1 MLKFLIT
8 YFDKTEKYLDNVLTV
23 ILNADVEVPADD
35 LTITIPYD
43 EKISEN
49 ADFIT
54 AFLDDEAVFTG
65 QIDEIIGIK
74 SKDGAITKITA
85 RSPSAFLLDNE
96 AEPLTYINPSAD
108 FIFNRHLMP
117 FGLTEYDAD
126 DIPFFGTLK
135 IDKGMT
141 HWQVFRNFC
150 INRYGKEPRITGKG
164 KAFFKGFESGKTIN
178 FGKNGIGYTAIRES
192 KRRFKLISEVRLK
205 LTEAG
210 TYGGCIKN
218 ENPECKG
225 IERVRYVNA
234 TADKTTVQTADNI
247 IEKSNSDS
255 YSIALDC
262 VGCLIESIGR
272 PAVLDDDMFGRIE
285 NLTVRKIRYTV
296 GSDGEKT
303 TVTLGKERF

>member
-8 YFDKTEKYLDNVLTV
+8 YSDKTEKYLDNVLTV
-23 ILNADVEVPADD
+23 VLNADVEVPADD

-54 AFLDDEAVFTG
+54 ALLDEKAVFKG
-65 QIDEIIGIK
+65 QIDEITGIK
-74 SKDGAITKITA
+74 SIDGAITKITA
-85 RSPSAFLLDNE
+85 RSPAAFLLDNE

-108 FIFNRHLMP
+108 FIFNRHLKP

-126 DIPFFGTLK
+126 NVPFFGTLK

-150 INRYGKEPRITGKG
+150 INRYGAEPRITGEGKG
-164 KAFFKGFESGKTIN
+164 FFKGYESGETIF
-178 FGKNGIGYTAIRES
+178 FGRSGIDYTAIRES
-192 KRRFKLISEVRLK
+192 KRRFKLISEVKLK
-205 LTEAG
+205 LTESG
-210 TYGGCIKN
+210 TYGGSIKN
-218 ENPECKG
+218 ENPDCKS

-234 TADKTTVQTADNI
+234 TTDKTTIQTADNI
-247 IEKSNSDS
+247 ISKSNSDS
-255 YSIALDC
+255 YSIALEC
-262 VGCLIESIGR
+262 VGCLIESVGR
-272 PAVLDDDMFGRIE
+272 SAVLDDDMFGRIE

>member
-8 YFDKTEKYLDNVLTV
+8 YSDKTERYIDNVLTV
-23 ILNADVEVPADD
+23 ILNSDVEVPADD

-54 AFLDDEAVFTG
+54 AFIDEKAVFKG

-74 SKDGAITKITA
+74 STDGAITKITA

-108 FIFNRHLMP
+108 FIFSRHLKP

-126 DIPFFGTLK
+126 DVPFFGTLK

-150 INRYGKEPRITGKG
+150 INRYGAEPRITGNG
-164 KAFFKGFESGKTIN
+164 KVLFKGVENGEKIV
-178 FGKNGIGYTAIRES
+178 FGKNGIEYIVIKES
-192 KRRFKLISEVRLK
+192 KRRFKLISEVKLK
-205 LTEAG
+205 LTESG
-210 TYGGCIKN
+210 TYGGSIKN
-218 ENPECKG
+218 ENPECKD

-234 TADKTTVQTADNI
+234 TADKTTIQTADNI
-247 IEKSNSDS
+247 ISKSNSDS
-255 YSIALDC
+255 YSIVLEC
-262 VGCLIESIGR
+262 VGCLIENIGR
-272 PAVLDDDMFGRIE
+272 SAVLDDEMFGRIE
-285 NLTVRKIRYTV
+285 NLNVRKIRYTL

>member
-1 MLKFLIT
+1 MIT
-8 YFDKTEKYLDNVLTV
+8 YSDKTEKYLDNVLTV

-54 AFLDDEAVFTG
+54 AFFDEKTVFKG

-74 SKDGAITKITA
+74 STDGAITKITA

-108 FIFNRHLMP
+108 FIFSRHLKP

-126 DIPFFGTLK
+126 DVPFFGTLK

-150 INRYGKEPRITGKG
+150 INRYGTEPRITGEG
-164 KAFFKGFESGKTIN
+164 KVYFKGFKSGKPIF
-178 FGKNGIGYTAIRES
+178 FGKNGIEYTAIRES

-205 LTEAG
+205 LTESG
-210 TYGGCIKN
+210 TYGGSIKN
-218 ENPECKG
+218 ENPDCKG

-234 TADKTTVQTADNI
+234 TADKTTIQTADNI
-247 IEKSNSDS
+247 IRKSNSDS
-255 YSIALDC
+255 YSIALEC

-272 PAVLDDDMFGRIE
+272 SAVLDDDMFGRIE
-285 NLTVRKIRYTV
+285 NLTVRKVRYSV

>member
-1 MLKFLIT
+1 MLKFLVT
-8 YFDKTEKYLDNVLTV
+8 YTDKTEKYLDDVLTV
-23 ILNADVEVPADD
+23 IFNADVEVPADD

-54 AFLDDEAVFTG
+54 AFLDEKTVFKG

-74 SKDGAITKITA
+74 SNDGAITKITA

-108 FIFNRHLMP
+108 FIFNRHLKP
-117 FGLTEYDAD
+117 FGLTEYYAD
-126 DIPFFGTLK
+126 DVPFFGTLK

-150 INRYGKEPRITGKG
+150 INRYGAVPRITGNG
-164 KAFFKGFESGKTIN
+164 KVYFNGNESGETIF
-178 FGKNGIGYTAIRES
+178 FGKSGIDYTAVRES
-192 KRRFKLISEVRLK
+192 KRRFKLITEVKLK
-205 LTEAG
+205 LTESG
-210 TYGGCIKN
+210 TYGGSIKN
-218 ENPECKG
+218 ENPECRS

-234 TADKTTVQTADNI
+234 TSDKTTIQTADNI
-247 IEKSNSDS
+247 ISKSNSDS
-255 YSIALDC
+255 YSIALEC

-272 PAVLDDDMFGRIE
+272 SAVLNDDMFGEIE

>member
-1 MLKFLIT
+1 MLKFLVT
-8 YFDKTEKYLDNVLTV
+8 YTDKTEKYLDDVLTV
-23 ILNADVEVPADD
+23 IFNADVEVPADD

-49 ADFIT
+49 ADFIM
-54 AFLDDEAVFTG
+54 AFLDEKTVFKG

-74 SKDGAITKITA
+74 STDGAITKITA

-108 FIFNRHLMP
+108 FIFNRHLKP
-117 FGLTEYDAD
+117 FGLTEYYAD
-126 DIPFFGTLK
+126 DVPFFGTLK

-150 INRYGKEPRITGKG
+150 INRYGAVPRITGNG
-164 KAFFKGFESGKTIN
+164 KVYFNGNESGETIF
-178 FGKNGIGYTAIRES
+178 FGKSGIDYTAVRES
-192 KRRFKLISEVRLK
+192 KRRFKLITEVKLK
-205 LTEAG
+205 LTESG
-210 TYGGCIKN
+210 TYGGSIKN
-218 ENPECKG
+218 ENPECRS

-234 TADKTTVQTADNI
+234 TSDKTTIQTADNI
-247 IEKSNSDS
+247 ISKSNSDS
-255 YSIALDC
+255 YSIALEC

-272 PAVLDDDMFGRIE
+272 SAVLNDDMFGEIE

>member
-1 MLKFLIT
+1 MLKFLVT
-8 YFDKTEKYLDNVLTV
+8 YIDKTEKYLDDVLTV
-23 ILNADVEVPADD
+23 IFNADVEVPADD

-54 AFLDDEAVFTG
+54 AFLDEKTVFKG

-74 SKDGAITKITA
+74 STDGAITKITA

-108 FIFNRHLMP
+108 FIFNRHLKP
-117 FGLTEYDAD
+117 FGLTEYYAD
-126 DIPFFGTLK
+126 DVPFFGTLK

-150 INRYGKEPRITGKG
+150 INRYGAVPRITGNG
-164 KAFFKGFESGKTIN
+164 KVYFNGNESGETIF
-178 FGKNGIGYTAIRES
+178 FGKSGIDYTAVRES
-192 KRRFKLISEVRLK
+192 KRRVKLITEVKLK
-205 LTEAG
+205 LTESG
-210 TYGGCIKN
+210 TYGGSIKN
-218 ENPECKG
+218 ENPECRS

-234 TADKTTVQTADNI
+234 TSDKTTIQTADNI
-247 IEKSNSDS
+247 ISKSNSDS
-255 YSIALDC
+255 YSIALEC

-272 PAVLDDDMFGRIE
+272 SAVLNDDMFGEIE

>member
-1 MLKFLIT
+1 MLNFLVT
-8 YFDKTEKYLDNVLTV
+8 YTDKTEKYLDDVLTV
-23 ILNADVEVPADD
+23 IFNADVEVPADD

-54 AFLDDEAVFTG
+54 AFLDEEKVFKG

-74 SKDGAITKITA
+74 STDGAITKITA

-108 FIFNRHLMP
+108 FIFNRHLKP
-117 FGLTEYDAD
+117 FGLTEYYAD
-126 DIPFFGTLK
+126 DVPFFGTLK

-150 INRYGKEPRITGKG
+150 INRYGAVPRITGNG
-164 KAFFKGFESGKTIN
+164 KVYFNGNESGETIF
-178 FGKNGIGYTAIRES
+178 FGKSGIDYTAVRES
-192 KRRFKLISEVRLK
+192 KRRFKLITEVKLK
-205 LTEAG
+205 LTESG
-210 TYGGCIKN
+210 TYGGSIKN
-218 ENPECKG
+218 ENPECRS

-234 TADKTTVQTADNI
+234 TSDKTTIQTADNI
-247 IEKSNSDS
+247 ISKSNSDS
-255 YSIALDC
+255 YSIALEC

-272 PAVLDDDMFGRIE
+272 SAVLNDDMFGKIE

>member
-8 YFDKTEKYLDNVLTV
+8 YSDKTEKYIDNVLTV

-43 EKISEN
+43 ETVSEN
-49 ADFIT
+49 ADYIT
-54 AFLDDEAVFTG
+54 AFLDEKTVFKG

-74 SKDGAITKITA
+74 STDGAITKITA

-108 FIFNRHLMP
+108 FIFSRHLKP
-117 FGLTEYDAD
+117 FRLTEYDAD
-126 DIPFFGTLK
+126 DVPFFGTLK

-150 INRYGKEPRITGKG
+150 INRYGTEPRITGEG
-164 KAFFKGFESGKTIN
+164 KAYFKGYESGETIF
-178 FGKNGIGYTAIRES
+178 FGKDGIDYTAIRES

-205 LTEAG
+205 LTESG
-210 TYGGCIKN
+210 TYGGSIKN
-218 ENPECKG
+218 ENPDCKG

-234 TADKTTVQTADNI
+234 TADKTTIQTADNI
-247 IEKSNSDS
+247 IRKSNSDS
-255 YSIALDC
+255 YSIALEC

-272 PAVLDDDMFGRIE
+272 SAVLDDEMFGRIE
-285 NLTVRKIRYTV
+285 NLTVRKIRYSV
-296 GSDGEKT
+296 GNDGEKT

>member
-1 MLKFLIT
+1 MLEFLVT
-8 YFDKTEKYLDNVLTV
+8 YIDKTEKYLEDVLTV
-23 ILNADVEVPADD
+23 IFNADVEVPADD

-54 AFLDDEAVFTG
+54 AFLDEKTVFKG

-74 SKDGAITKITA
+74 STDGAITKITA

-108 FIFNRHLMP
+108 FIFNRHLKP
-117 FGLTEYDAD
+117 FGLTEYYAD
-126 DIPFFGTLK
+126 DVPFFGTLK

-141 HWQVFRNFC
+141 HWQVLKNFC
-150 INRYGKEPRITGKG
+150 INRYGTVPRITGNG
-164 KAFFKGFESGKTIN
+164 KVYFNGSENGETIF
-178 FGKNGIGYTAIRES
+178 FGKSGIDYTAIRES
-192 KRRFKLISEVRLK
+192 KRRFKLITEVKLK
-205 LTEAG
+205 LTESG
-210 TYGGCIKN
+210 TYGGSIKN

-225 IERVRYVNA
+225 IKRVRYVNA
-234 TADKTTVQTADNI
+234 TSDKTTIQTADNI
-247 IEKSNSDS
+247 ISKSNSDS
-255 YSIALDC
+255 YSIALEC

-272 PAVLDDDMFGRIE
+272 SAVLNDDMFGKIE

>member
-1 MLKFLIT
+1 MLRFLIT
-8 YFDKTEKYLDNVLTV
+8 YSDKTEKYLDNVLTV

-49 ADFIT
+49 ADYIT
-54 AFLDDEAVFTG
+54 AFLDEKTVFKG

-74 SKDGAITKITA
+74 STDGAITKITA

-108 FIFNRHLMP
+108 FIFSRHLKP
-117 FGLTEYDAD
+117 FGLTKYDAD

-150 INRYGKEPRITGKG
+150 INRYGAEPRITGEG
-164 KAFFKGFESGKTIN
+164 KAYFKGTESGETIF
-178 FGKNGIGYTAIRES
+178 FGKNGIEYTAIRES

-205 LTEAG
+205 LTESG
-210 TYGGCIKN
+210 TYGGSIKN
-218 ENPECKG
+218 ENPDCKG

-234 TADKTTVQTADNI
+234 TADKTTIQTADNI
-247 IEKSNSDS
+247 IRKSNSDS
-255 YSIALDC
+255 YSIALEC

-272 PAVLDDDMFGRIE
+272 SAVLDDDMFGRIE
-285 NLTVRKIRYTV
+285 NLTVRKIRYSV

>member
-8 YFDKTEKYLDNVLTV
+8 YSDKTENYLDNVLTV

-49 ADFIT
+49 ADYIT
-54 AFLDDEAVFTG
+54 VFLDEKTVFKG

-74 SKDGAITKITA
+74 STDGAITKITA

-108 FIFNRHLMP
+108 FIFSRHLKP
-117 FGLTEYDAD
+117 FGLTEYNAD
-126 DIPFFGTLK
+126 DVPFFGTLK

-150 INRYGKEPRITGKG
+150 INRYGAEPRITGEG
-164 KAFFKGFESGKTIN
+164 KAYFKGFESGETIF
-178 FGKNGIGYTAIRES
+178 FGKSGVEYTSIRES

-205 LTEAG
+205 LTESG
-210 TYGGCIKN
+210 TYGGNIKN
-218 ENPECKG
+218 ENPDCDG

-234 TADKTTVQTADNI
+234 TADKTTIQTADNI
-247 IEKSNSDS
+247 IRKSNSDS
-255 YSIALDC
+255 YSIALEC
-262 VGCLIESIGR
+262 VGCFIESIGR
-272 PAVLDDDMFGRIE
+272 SAVLDDEMFGRIE
-285 NLTVRKIRYTV
+285 NLTVRKIRYSV
-296 GSDGEKT
+296 GTDGEKT

>member
-1 MLKFLIT
+1 MLKFLVT
-8 YFDKTEKYLDNVLTV
+8 YTDKTEKYLDDVLTV
-23 ILNADVEVPADD
+23 IFNADVEVPADD

-54 AFLDDEAVFTG
+54 AFLDEKTVFKG

-74 SKDGAITKITA
+74 STDGAITKITA

-108 FIFNRHLMP
+108 FIFNRHLKP
-117 FGLTEYDAD
+117 FGLTEYYAD
-126 DIPFFGTLK
+126 DVPFFGTLK

-150 INRYGKEPRITGKG
+150 INRYGAVPRITGNG
-164 KAFFKGFESGKTIN
+164 KVYFNGNESGETIF
-178 FGKNGIGYTAIRES
+178 FGKSGIDYTAVRES
-192 KRRFKLISEVRLK
+192 KRRFKLITEVKLK
-205 LTEAG
+205 LTESG
-210 TYGGCIKN
+210 TYGGSIKN
-218 ENPECKG
+218 ENPKCRS

-234 TADKTTVQTADNI
+234 TSDKTTIQTADNI
-247 IEKSNSDS
+247 ISKSNSDS
-255 YSIALDC
+255 YSIALEC

-272 PAVLDDDMFGRIE
+272 SAVLNDDMFGEIE

>member
-8 YFDKTEKYLDNVLTV
+8 YSDKTENYLDNVLTV

-49 ADFIT
+49 ADYIT
-54 AFLDDEAVFTG
+54 VFLDEKTVFKG

-74 SKDGAITKITA
+74 STDGAITKITA

-108 FIFNRHLMP
+108 FIFSRHLKP
-117 FGLTEYDAD
+117 FGLTEYNAD
-126 DIPFFGTLK
+126 DVPFFGTLK

-150 INRYGKEPRITGKG
+150 INRYGAEPRITGEG
-164 KAFFKGFESGKTIN
+164 KAYFKGFETGETIF
-178 FGKNGIGYTAIRES
+178 FGKSGVEYTSIRES

-205 LTEAG
+205 LTESG
-210 TYGGCIKN
+210 TYGGNIKN
-218 ENPECKG
+218 ENPDCDG

-234 TADKTTVQTADNI
+234 TADKTTIQTADNI
-247 IEKSNSDS
+247 IRKSNSDS
-255 YSIALDC
+255 YSIALEC
-262 VGCLIESIGR
+262 VGCLIKSIGR
-272 PAVLDDDMFGRIE
+272 SAVLDDEMFGRIE
-285 NLTVRKIRYTV
+285 NLTVRKIRYSV
-296 GSDGEKT
+296 GTDGEKT

>member
-1 MLKFLIT
+1 MLKFLVT
-8 YFDKTEKYLDNVLTV
+8 YTDKTEKYLDDVLTV
-23 ILNADVEVPADD
+23 IFNADVEVPADD

-54 AFLDDEAVFTG
+54 AFLDEKTVFKG

-74 SKDGAITKITA
+74 STDGAITKITA

-108 FIFNRHLMP
+108 FIFNRHLKP
-117 FGLTEYDAD
+117 FGLTEYYAD
-126 DIPFFGTLK
+126 DVPFFGTLK

-150 INRYGKEPRITGKG
+150 INRYGAVPRITGNG
-164 KAFFKGFESGKTIN
+164 KVYFNGNESGETIF
-178 FGKNGIGYTAIRES
+178 FGKSGIDYTAVRES
-192 KRRFKLISEVRLK
+192 KRRFKLITEVKLK
-205 LTEAG
+205 LTESG
-210 TYGGCIKN
+210 TYGGSIKN
-218 ENPECKG
+218 ENPECRS

-234 TADKTTVQTADNI
+234 TSDKTTIQTADNI
-247 IEKSNSDS
+247 ISKSNSDS
-255 YSIALDC
+255 YSIALEC
-262 VGCLIESIGR
+262 VGCFIESIGR
-272 PAVLDDDMFGRIE
+272 SAVLNDDMFGEIE

>member
-8 YFDKTEKYLDNVLTV
+8 YSDKTEKYLDNVLTV
-23 ILNADVEVPADD
+23 VLNADVEVPADD

-54 AFLDDEAVFTG
+54 AFLDEKAVFKG
-65 QIDEIIGIK
+65 QIDEITGIK
-74 SKDGAITKITA
+74 SVDGAITKITA
-85 RSPSAFLLDNE
+85 RSPAAFLLDNE

-108 FIFNRHLMP
+108 FIFNRHLKP

-126 DIPFFGTLK
+126 NVPFFGTLK

-150 INRYGKEPRITGKG
+150 INRYGAEPRITGEG
-164 KAFFKGFESGKTIN
+164 KAFFKGYESGKTIF
-178 FGKNGIGYTAIRES
+178 FGRSGIDYTAIRES
-192 KRRFKLISEVRLK
+192 KRRFKLISEVKLK
-205 LTEAG
+205 LTESG
-210 TYGGCIKN
+210 TYGGSIKN
-218 ENPECKG
+218 ENSDCKS

-234 TADKTTVQTADNI
+234 TTDKTTIQTADYI
-247 IEKSNSDS
+247 ISKSNSDS
-255 YSIALDC
+255 YSIALEC
-262 VGCLIESIGR
+262 VGWLIESVGR
-272 PAVLDDDMFGRIE
+272 SAVLDDDMFGRIE

>member
-1 MLKFLIT
+1 MLKFLVT
-8 YFDKTEKYLDNVLTV
+8 YTDKTEKYLDDVLTV
-23 ILNADVEVPADD
+23 IFNADVEVPADD

-49 ADFIT
+49 ADYIT
-54 AFLDDEAVFTG
+54 AFLDEKTVFKG

-74 SKDGAITKITA
+74 STDGAITKITA

-108 FIFNRHLMP
+108 FIFNRHLKP
-117 FGLTEYDAD
+117 FGLTEYYAD
-126 DIPFFGTLK
+126 DVPFFGTLK

-150 INRYGKEPRITGKG
+150 INRYGAVPRITGNG
-164 KAFFKGFESGKTIN
+164 KVYFNGNESGETIF
-178 FGKNGIGYTAIRES
+178 FGKSGIDYTAVRES
-192 KRRFKLISEVRLK
+192 KRRFKLITEVKLK
-205 LTEAG
+205 LTESG
-210 TYGGCIKN
+210 TYGGSIKN
-218 ENPECKG
+218 ENPECRS

-234 TADKTTVQTADNI
+234 TSDKTTIQTADNI
-247 IEKSNSDS
+247 ISKSNSDS
-255 YSIALDC
+255 YSIALEC

-272 PAVLDDDMFGRIE
+272 SAVLNDDMFGEIE

>member
-1 MLKFLIT
+1 MLKFLVT
-8 YFDKTEKYLDNVLTV
+8 YTDKTEKYLDDVLTV
-23 ILNADVEVPADD
+23 IFNADVEVPADD

-54 AFLDDEAVFTG
+54 AFLDEKTVFKG

-74 SKDGAITKITA
+74 STDGAITKITA

-108 FIFNRHLMP
+108 FIFNRHLKP
-117 FGLTEYDAD
+117 FGLTEYYAD
-126 DIPFFGTLK
+126 DVPFFGTLK

-150 INRYGKEPRITGKG
+150 INRYGAVPRITGNG
-164 KAFFKGFESGKTIN
+164 KVYFNGNESGETIF
-178 FGKNGIGYTAIRES
+178 FGKSGIDYTAVRES
-192 KRRFKLISEVRLK
+192 KRRFKLITEVKLK
-205 LTEAG
+205 LTESG
-210 TYGGCIKN
+210 TYGGSIKN
-218 ENPECKG
+218 ENPECRS

-234 TADKTTVQTADNI
+234 TSDKTTIQTADNI
-247 IEKSNSDS
+247 ISKSNSDS
-255 YSIALDC
+255 YSIALEC

-272 PAVLDDDMFGRIE
+272 PAVLNDDMFGKIE

>member
-1 MLKFLIT
+1 MLKFLVT
-8 YFDKTEKYLDNVLTV
+8 YTDKTEKYLDDVLTV
-23 ILNADVEVPADD
+23 IFNADVEVPADD

-54 AFLDDEAVFTG
+54 AFLDEKTVFKG

-74 SKDGAITKITA
+74 STDGAITKITA

-108 FIFNRHLMP
+108 FIFNRHLKP
-117 FGLTEYDAD
+117 FGLTEYYAD
-126 DIPFFGTLK
+126 DVPFFGTLK

-150 INRYGKEPRITGKG
+150 INRYGAVPRITGNG
-164 KAFFKGFESGKTIN
+164 KVYFNGNESGETIF
-178 FGKNGIGYTAIRES
+178 FGKSGIDYTAVRES
-192 KRRFKLISEVRLK
+192 KRRFKLITEVKLK
-205 LTEAG
+205 LTESG
-210 TYGGCIKN
+210 TYGGSIKN
-218 ENPECKG
+218 ENPECRS

-234 TADKTTVQTADNI
+234 TSDKTTIQTADNI
-247 IEKSNSDS
+247 ISKSNSDS
-255 YSIALDC
+255 YSIALEC

-272 PAVLDDDMFGRIE
+272 SAVLNDDMFGEIE

>member
-1 MLKFLIT
+1 MLKFLVT
-8 YFDKTEKYLDNVLTV
+8 YTDKTEKYLDDVLTV
-23 ILNADVEVPADD
+23 IFNADVEVPADD

-54 AFLDDEAVFTG
+54 AFLDEKTVFKG

-74 SKDGAITKITA
+74 STDGAITKITA

-108 FIFNRHLMP
+108 FIFNRHLKP
-117 FGLTEYDAD
+117 FGLTEYYAD
-126 DIPFFGTLK
+126 DVPFFGTLK

-150 INRYGKEPRITGKG
+150 INRYGAVPRITGNG
-164 KAFFKGFESGKTIN
+164 KVYFNGNESGETIF
-178 FGKNGIGYTAIRES
+178 FGKSGIDYTAVRES
-192 KRRFKLISEVRLK
+192 KRRFKLITEVKLK
-205 LTEAG
+205 LTESG
-210 TYGGCIKN
+210 TYGGSIKN
-218 ENPECKG
+218 ENPECRN
-225 IERVRYVNA
+225 IDRVRYVNA
-234 TADKTTVQTADNI
+234 TSDKTTIQTADNI
-247 IEKSNSDS
+247 ISKSNSDS
-255 YSIALDC
+255 YSIALEC

-272 PAVLDDDMFGRIE
+272 SAVLNDDMFGEIE

>member
-1 MLKFLIT
+1 VLKFLIT
-8 YFDKTEKYLDNVLTV
+8 YSDKTENYLDNVLTV

-49 ADFIT
+49 ADYIT
-54 AFLDDEAVFTG
+54 AFLDEKTVFKG

-74 SKDGAITKITA
+74 STEGAITKITA

-108 FIFNRHLMP
+108 FIFSRHLKP
-117 FGLTEYDAD
+117 FGLTEYNAD
-126 DIPFFGTLK
+126 DVPFFGTLK

-150 INRYGKEPRITGKG
+150 INRYGAEPRITGEG
-164 KAFFKGFESGKTIN
+164 KAYFKGFETGETIL
-178 FGKNGIGYTAIRES
+178 FGKSGVEYTSIRES

-205 LTEAG
+205 LTESG
-210 TYGGCIKN
+210 TYGGNIKN
-218 ENPECKG
+218 ENPDCDG

-234 TADKTTVQTADNI
+234 TADKTTIQTADNI
-247 IEKSNSDS
+247 IRKSNSDS
-255 YSIALDC
+255 YSIALEC

-272 PAVLDDDMFGRIE
+272 SAVLDDEMFGRIE
-285 NLTVRKIRYTV
+285 NLTVRKIRYSV
-296 GSDGEKT
+296 GTDGEKT

>member
-1 MLKFLIT
+1 MLKFLVT
-8 YFDKTEKYLDNVLTV
+8 YTDKTEKYLDDVLTV
-23 ILNADVEVPADD
+23 IFNADVEVPADD

-54 AFLDDEAVFTG
+54 AFLDEKTVFKG
-65 QIDEIIGIK
+65 QLDEIIGIK
-74 SKDGAITKITA
+74 SNDGAITKITA

-108 FIFNRHLMP
+108 FIFNRHLKP
-117 FGLTEYDAD
+117 FGLTEYYAD
-126 DIPFFGTLK
+126 DVPFFGTLK

-150 INRYGKEPRITGKG
+150 INRYGAVPRITGNG
-164 KAFFKGFESGKTIN
+164 KVYFNGNESGETIF
-178 FGKNGIGYTAIRES
+178 FGKSGIDYTAVRES
-192 KRRFKLISEVRLK
+192 KRRFKLITEVKLK
-205 LTEAG
+205 LTESG
-210 TYGGCIKN
+210 TYGGSIKN
-218 ENPECKG
+218 ENPECRS

-234 TADKTTVQTADNI
+234 TSDKTTIQTADNI
-247 IEKSNSDS
+247 ISKSNSDS
-255 YSIALDC
+255 YSIALEC

-272 PAVLDDDMFGRIE
+272 SAVLNDDMFGEIE

>member
-8 YFDKTEKYLDNVLTV
+8 YSDKTENYLDNVLTV

-49 ADFIT
+49 ADYIT
-54 AFLDDEAVFTG
+54 VFLDEKTVFKG

-74 SKDGAITKITA
+74 STDGAITKITA

-108 FIFNRHLMP
+108 FIFSRHLKP
-117 FGLTEYDAD
+117 FGLTEYNAD
-126 DIPFFGTLK
+126 DVPFFGTLK

-150 INRYGKEPRITGKG
+150 INRYGAEPRITGEG
-164 KAFFKGFESGKTIN
+164 KAYFKGFESGGTIF
-178 FGKNGIGYTAIRES
+178 FGKSGVEYTSIRES

-205 LTEAG
+205 LTESG
-210 TYGGCIKN
+210 TYGGNIKN
-218 ENPECKG
+218 ENPDCDG

-234 TADKTTVQTADNI
+234 TADKTTIQTADNI
-247 IEKSNSDS
+247 IRKSNSDS
-255 YSIALDC
+255 YSIALEC

-272 PAVLDDDMFGRIE
+272 SAVLDDEMFGRIE
-285 NLTVRKIRYTV
+285 NLTVRKIRYSV
-296 GSDGEKT
+296 GTDGEKT